1 MTAKP
6 ETKTGKGLTAVWII
20 PIVAAALG
28 AWMVVYNY
36 LNEGPEIEIT
46 FNTASG
52 LEEGKTKVKF
62 RDVEIGLLQEVRLD
76 EDLEGV
82 TAVVKLRKEAE
93 TLLREDTRFWVVRAR
108 VGGGGVTGLDT
119 ILSGAYLTLSPGQ
132 SSVKSKRFV
141 GLEDPPL
148 TPADAPGL
156 RLVLV
161 STRSVSLS
169 DGDTVLHNGFP
180 VGRVESVTFDPETE
194 QIRHVIFIDAPYH
207 TLVDSSVR
215 FWDTSGISL
224 SAGATGVELQT
235 GSLDTIVRGGVAFA
249 QIDHLQPGEPV
260 EPETEFELF
269 ASYRDAQEVYNTQR
283 LFYAAAFKQSLKGL
297 TTPGAPVEYRGIR
310 IGRVERILF
319 KEVIEVGQ
327 RDGFEPRGGPIPV
340 LISLEPGRLA
350 LPDTTES
357 LEVLRGLIEEG
368 VKNGLRATLVSG
380 NLITGAQLVQ
390 LEYFETAEPAEVGDF
405 EGITTIPTVAGGL
418 GQIGDQVTTLLEK
431 ANSLPLEQTVVSLN
445 QSLAELNR
453 AMTAVRKLVE
463 NENTQ
468 GIPENVQDTID
479 ALRTLLEDDNLR
491 DIPADT
497 QETIAALRA
506 MLESED
512 MQRIPTELKGT
523 LSAARFQLQGQ
534 TPEIHQL
541 GKTLKEVESAARAL
555 REFLD
560 TLEKKPESLIRG
572 KSDTG
577 Q

>member
-6 ETKTGKGLTAVWII
+6 ETKQGKGLTAVWII
-20 PIVAAALG
+20 PIVAAVLG
-28 AWMVVYNY
+28 MWMVAYNY

-46 FNTASG
+46 FNNASG

-62 RDVEIGLLQEVRLD
+62 RDVEIGMLQEVRLD

-93 TLLREDTRFWVVRAR
+93 ILLNEDTRFWVVRAR
-108 VGGGGVTGLDT
+108 VGDGGVSGLDT

-132 SSVKSKRFV
+132 SLVRSKRFV
-141 GLEDPPL
+141 GLETPPL

-169 DGDTVLHNGFP
+169 SGDTVLHNGFP
-180 VGRVESVTFDPETE
+180 VGRVESVTFDPDTQ
-194 QIRHVIFIDAPYH
+194 QIRHVVFIDAPYH
-207 TLVDSSVR
+207 NLVDSSVR

-224 SAGATGVELQT
+224 SAGAAGVELQT

-249 QIDHLQPGEPV
+249 QIDHLKPGNPV

-269 ASYRDAQEVYNTQR
+269 SSYGDAREVYYTQR
-283 LFYAAAFKQSLKGL
+283 LFYAVAFKQSLKGL
-297 TTPGAPVEYRGIR
+297 ENPGAPIEYRGIR
-310 IGRVERILF
+310 VGRVERILF
-319 KEVIEVGQ
+319 QELIEIGQ
-327 RDGFEPRGGPIPV
+327 REGFEPRGGPIPV
-340 LISLEPGRLA
+340 LISIEPARLA
-350 LPDTTES
+350 LPDTVES
-357 LEVLRGLIEEG
+357 LDLLRVLLEEG
-368 VKNGLRATLVSG
+368 VRNGLRATLVSG
-380 NLITGAQLVQ
+380 NLITGAQIVQ
-390 LEYFETAEPAEVGDF
+390 LEYFENAEPAEMGEF
-405 EGITTIPTVAGGL
+405 EGIPEIPTVAGGL
-418 GQIGDQVTTLLEK
+418 GQISDQVVTLLEK
-431 ANSLPLEQTVVSLN
+431 ANALPLEQTVASVNRSLE
-445 QSLAELNR
+445 ELNR
-453 AMTAVRKLVE
+453 SMTAMRKLVE

-468 GIPENVQDTID
+468 RIPDNVQDTID
-479 ALRTLLEDDNLR
+479 ALRMLLEDDNLR

-560 TLEKKPESLIRG
+560 TIEKKPESLIRG